1 MSATQSLP
9 RRIARTSAA
18 ITAGLVLAGCT
29 AVSPAPTTAPASNS
43 AAPARPLPAAAVA
56 PLAIGF
62 APLRGTI
69 VDPAVMK
76 HPSIVAKIDNH
87 EAARPQFGLSHTD
100 LVFEELV
107 EGGLTRYAAVWHS
120 DVPETVGPVRS
131 VRPMDPNIISSLG
144 GLLAYSGGQARFVAM
159 ADAAPVKSYTD
170 DRGSGFFRRT
180 SGRSA
185 PHNLVFGAAA
195 AVKANETLAPPR
207 AMFGYGVPLTS
218 VPAATPASH
227 IQTQFSSAR
236 YPAWAWDAAT
246 GAWLRS
252 QEGAPDNDDTGARI
266 HATNVLILRVGID
279 WRYSPVPDTMIVGSG
294 EAVLANSGRTLHG
307 TWSKASRDE
316 PIVLKADDGSEMR
329 LAPGNIWIELVPTTG
344 SVTVA
349 P

>member
-1 MSATQSLP
+1 MSVPFVASRMP
-9 RRIARTSAA
+9 RLVCASVTLLAGLAMVGCTSANP
-18 ITAGLVLAGCT
+18 TPTV
-29 AVSPAPTTAPASNS
+29 APTTTQ
-43 AAPARPLPAAAVA
+43 ARPHPNAVVA
-56 PLAIGF
+56 PFAIGF
-62 APLRGTI
+62 APLRGTM
-69 VDPAVMK
+69 VDPAAMK

-87 EAARPQFGLSHTD
+87 EAARPQFGLNHAD

-170 DRGSGFFRRT
+170 DRGSGFFRRM

-195 AVKANETLAPPR
+195 AVQANAELAPPR
-207 AMFGYGVPLTS
+207 PMFGYASPLTN
-218 VPAATPASH
+218 VAAATPATK
-227 IQTQFSSAR
+227 IDTRFSNAR
-236 YPAWAWDAAT
+236 FPSWTWDAPSST
-246 GAWLRS
+246 WQRS
-252 QEGAPDNDDTGARI
+252 QEGTADLDEAGARI
-266 HATNVLILRVGID
+266 AATNVIILRVGID
-279 WRYSPVPDTMIVGSG
+279 WRYSPVPDTMIVGGG
-294 EAVLANSGRTLHG
+294 EAFVANAGRVLHG
-307 TWSKASRDE
+307 SWSKASRDE

-329 LAPGNIWIELVPTTG
+329 IAPGNTWIELVPTGG
-344 SVTVA
+344 SVTIT